1 MADRLS
7 CPGFLPLICG
17 FSIMVIPDKNYF
29 RIGEVSKILGV
40 EPYVV
45 RYWESEFKTVRPVRT
60 RSDQRLYRKKDVEQL
75 LTIKN
80 LLYGEMFTIA
90 GARKKL
96 TDINRGRRDTPLDEG
111 GKLID
116 IKRKLREIREVVS

>member
-1 MADRLS
+1 MADGLS
-7 CPGFLPLICG
+7 CSGFLPLICG

-45 RYWESEFKTVRPVRT
+45 RYWESEFRTVRPVRT

-75 LTIKN
+75 LAIKS
-80 LLYGEMFTIA
+80 LLYEEMFTIA

-96 TDINRGRRDTPLDEG
+96 TDINRERRDTPPNEG
-111 GKLID
+111 SKLID
-116 IKRKLREIREVVS
+116 IKERLKEIKEIVG

>member
-1 MADRLS
+1 M
-7 CPGFLPLICG
+7 G
-17 FSIMVIPDKNYF
+17 IPDKNYF

-45 RYWESEFKTVRPVRT
+45 RYWESEFRTVRPART

-96 TDINRGRRDTPLDEG
+96 TDINKRGNSSAGESGR
-111 GKLID
+111 LID
-116 IKRKLREIREVVS
+116 IKKRLKEIKEIIG

>member
-1 MADRLS
+1 
-7 CPGFLPLICG
+7 
-17 FSIMVIPDKNYF
+17 MVIPDKNYF

-45 RYWESEFKTVRPVRT
+45 RYWESEFKAVRPART
-60 RSDQRLYRKKDVEQL
+60 RSDQRLYRRQDVEQL

-80 LLYGEMFTIA
+80 LLYKEMFTIA

-96 TDINRGRRDTPLDEG
+96 VDINQGGNHSSDENVR
-111 GKLID
+111 LID
-116 IKRKLREIREVVS
+116 IKRKLKEIKKIVG